1 MEDGDTTWID
11 SNYLAKDQFYAMQ
24 RFAEDGSKMT
34 DNFGEPSISAASWQ
48 FTYRLCGQT
57 FMYALDQKEKNNL
70 TSDLRGSFVSESMIE
85 NQAVLEDLEIQTFT
99 NIITGQS
106 PVDEFDSFVEQW
118 NALGGEMITREIN
131 EWHESMSGR

>member
-1 MEDGDTTWID
+1 
-11 SNYLAKDQFYAMQ
+11 
-24 RFAEDGSKMT
+24 
-34 DNFGEPSISAASWQ
+34 
-48 FTYRLCGQT
+48 
-57 FMYALDQKEKNNL
+57 MYALDQKEKNNL

-118 NALGGEMITREIN
+118 NVLGGEMITQEIN
-131 EWHESMSGR
+131 EWHESMSGQ

>member
-1 MEDGDTTWID
+1 MPWIR
-11 SNYLAKDQFYAMQ
+11 K
-24 RFAEDGSKMT
+24 RK
-34 DNFGEPSISAASWQ
+34 I
-48 FTYRLCGQT
+48 
-57 FMYALDQKEKNNL
+57 NL

-118 NALGGEMITREIN
+118 NALGGEMITQEVN
-131 EWHESMSGR
+131 EWHESMSGQ

>member
-1 MEDGDTTWID
+1 
-11 SNYLAKDQFYAMQ
+11 
-24 RFAEDGSKMT
+24 
-34 DNFGEPSISAASWQ
+34 
-48 FTYRLCGQT
+48 
-57 FMYALDQKEKNNL
+57 MYALDQKEKNNL

-118 NALGGEMITREIN
+118 NALGRAGWQFCAQVNGGLVFMREIQD
-131 EWHESMSGR
+131 ES